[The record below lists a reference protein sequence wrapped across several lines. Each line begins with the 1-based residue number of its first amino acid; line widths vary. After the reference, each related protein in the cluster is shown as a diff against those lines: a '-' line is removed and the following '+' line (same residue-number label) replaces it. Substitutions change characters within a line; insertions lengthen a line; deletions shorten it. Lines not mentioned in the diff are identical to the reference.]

1 MNANTISTPP
11 SLENASAAGCKRFGL
26 VGQFGQPTGFA
37 GWLVGHLMAVKNAA
51 LNRAAVEVLDPQ
63 PDDRVLEIGFGPG
76 KTIRMISKRLT
87 NGFVAGVDLSGV
99 MVKQAARRNREFVK
113 MGRVELKQGSASS
126 LPYGDG
132 QFGKVCA
139 INAFHHLPEP
149 INALREIRRVLK
161 PGGLVLLGLR
171 MKHPTRTFLVAP
183 GFTQEEIKQ
192 VLELLRTAGF
202 GNIRTARRRA
212 GREIICVLANR

>member
-1 MNANTISTPP
+1 MNAQTISNPP
-11 SLENASAAGCKRFGL
+11 SLENASAAGCKRSGFA
-26 VGQFGQPTGFA
+26 GQFGQPTGFP

-76 KTIRMISKRLT
+76 KTIGIISKRLT

-99 MVKQAARRNREFVK
+99 MVKQATRRNREFIK

-126 LPYGDG
+126 LPYRDG
-132 QFGKVCA
+132 QFGKVCT
-139 INAFHHLPEP
+139 INAFHHLPQP
-149 INALREIRRVLK
+149 IDALREIRRVLK

-183 GFTQEEIKQ
+183 GFNQEEVIQ
-192 VLELLRTAGF
+192 VMELLRNAGF
-202 GNIRTARRRA
+202 GNIRTERRRT

>member
-1 MNANTISTPP
+1 MNAQTISNPP
-11 SLENASAAGCKRFGL
+11 SLENASAAGCKRSGFT
-26 VGQFGQPTGFA
+26 GQFGQPTGFA

-76 KTIRMISKRLT
+76 KTIGIISKRLT

-99 MVKQAARRNREFVK
+99 MVKQATRRNREFIK

-132 QFGKVCA
+132 QCGKVCA
-139 INAFHHLPEP
+139 INAFHHLPQP
-149 INALREIRRVLK
+149 IDALREIRRVLK

-171 MKHPTRTFLVAP
+171 MKHRTRTFLVAP
-183 GFTQEEIKQ
+183 GFNQEEVIQ
-192 VLELLRTAGF
+192 VMELLRNAGF
-202 GNIRTARRRA
+202 GNIRTERRRT

>member
-1 MNANTISTPP
+1 MNAHTISNPP
-11 SLENASAAGCKRFGL
+11 SLEDASAASCKRSGFA
-26 VGQFGQPTGFA
+26 GQFAHPTGFA
-37 GWLVGHLMAVKNAA
+37 GQLVGHLMAAKNAA

-76 KTIRMISKRLT
+76 KTIRMISERLT

-113 MGRVELKQGSASS
+113 MGRVELKQGAASS

-139 INAFHHLPEP
+139 INAYHHLPEP
-149 INALREIRRVLK
+149 IDALREIRRVLK
-161 PGGLVLLGLR
+161 PGGLLLLGLR
-171 MKHPTRTFLVAP
+171 MKHPTRTFIVAP
-183 GFTQEEIKQ
+183 GFTPEEIKQ

-202 GNIRTARRRA
+202 GNIRTERRRA
-212 GREIICVLANR
+212 GREITCVLANR